1 MRLKVAE
8 YSVIYALG
16 ALGYCVVEILWRGYS
31 HWSMTVTGGIC
42 FMMVY
47 YVNDSLSQNLVWV
60 KSLISAVAVTLME
73 LAVGCVVNL
82 VLGWNVWDYSDRHIS
97 LLGQIC
103 LEYFILWYLLCIPA
117 TLISEQIKTN
127 IVGGKQE
134 TA

>member
-16 ALGYCVVEILWRGYS
+16 SLGYCIIEILWRGYS
-31 HWSMTVTGGIC
+31 HWSMTVTGGVC
-42 FMMVY
+42 FMMIY
-47 YVNDSLSQNLVWV
+47 YVNDFLSRKNVWI
-60 KSLISAVAVTLME
+60 KSLISAVAITLME
-73 LAVGCVVNL
+73 LAVGCVINL
-82 VLGWNVWDYSDRHIS
+82 VLGWSVWDYSDRPIS

-127 IVGGKQE
+127 IFGGKQE